1 MGDISNDMVSVH
13 LKHDVICAGHLLMYV
28 STYILI
34 RTTYSII
41 IFYERGVPGEMYSTT
56 VIQNLMLRVYSG
68 ILDTRIYFTEFSE
81 SSTGTEN
88 KLRVFSSEY
97 SKTF

>member
-13 LKHDVICAGHLLMYV
+13 LKHDVICTGHLLIYV

-41 IFYERGVPGEMYSTT
+41 ISYERGVPGEMYNTT
-56 VIQNLMLRVYSG
+56 VIKCLCCIHNTPT
-68 ILDTRIYFTEFSE
+68 IPI
-81 SSTGTEN
+81 
-88 KLRVFSSEY
+88 
-97 SKTF
+97 

>member
-41 IFYERGVPGEMYSTT
+41 IFYERGVPGEMYSST
-56 VIQNLMLRVYSG
+56 VIQ
-68 ILDTRIYFTEFSE
+68 T
-81 SSTGTEN
+81 
-88 KLRVFSSEY
+88 FSSLPGYY
-97 SKTF
+97 STITRTF